1 MAHQPV
7 TTVSAAAALVMESVN
22 RMRSTPAAGW
32 SAAVAPVARHARHI
46 PVEQLAA
53 VAREIGAGCTAAP
66 LILARGGEPDC
77 PEDDPAAARWR
88 QECGPDSFPRF
99 LGRVARRHP
108 RSLPKVLLRHVLPTS
123 SAARHWATVRGL
135 EYTGRWGVMRHRLG
149 LLSEGRSA
157 GLPGRPAGR
166 ASSAPGAVT
175 EASAPHEGPTVSVL
189 MGVYNCAD
197 TLAVA
202 VGSILGQTGV
212 DWELIMCDDG
222 SSDATLTLAQALAQG
237 HDNITVLRNPVNRGL
252 APTLNVCA
260 AAARG
265 RYLARMDGDDVC
277 APDRLRRQVDF
288 LEATPE
294 VAFVGTGVQ
303 FFDDGVWSVLQTPER
318 PDEITLSRGNPFVHG
333 SIVLRREALE
343 AVGGYSEDDRHWRV
357 EDYDLWVRLYAAG
370 FRGAALPEP
379 LYGLRN
385 DSDAMARRSWR
396 ARMNETLA
404 ILGANRALGLPAW
417 RSLAAVRPIVLGLLP
432 LRAYSHLYRRR
443 YDRQS
448 VRSDVG
454 WATPSGWS
462 SGADPSGT
470 DG

>member
-1 MAHQPV
+1 
-7 TTVSAAAALVMESVN
+7 
-22 RMRSTPAAGW
+22 
-32 SAAVAPVARHARHI
+32 
-46 PVEQLAA
+46 
-53 VAREIGAGCTAAP
+53 
-66 LILARGGEPDC
+66 
-77 PEDDPAAARWR
+77 
-88 QECGPDSFPRF
+88 
-99 LGRVARRHP
+99 
-108 RSLPKVLLRHVLPTS
+108 
-123 SAARHWATVRGL
+123 
-135 EYTGRWGVMRHRLG
+135 MRHRLG